1 MRLEEVLAEA
11 LRIVKPTEEDEALL
25 KNVVDR
31 VKNILEEEASKVKGV
46 LGISLEGSAA
56 KNTWIR
62 GKEEAD
68 IFIHFDKDV
77 PRDEME
83 KKVIEIGFKA
93 IERMGG
99 KPRLMYADH
108 PYVEGVIDGV
118 TVDVVAC
125 YDVEPP
131 NWLSATDRTPYHT
144 RYVVERLKPGQED
157 QVRLL
162 KGFMTGCGVYGAE
175 IKVRGFSG
183 YLTEL
188 LILNYGDFVNVVKN
202 AANWKPPIVIDLE
215 GHYRSIKE
223 VLEIFRNQPLIVIDP
238 VDMGRNV
245 ASAVSLTKLSEFI
258 LASKLFISDPSINF
272 FKPRVGKPSVK
283 DLRDLSAGRNILYM
297 LFKLEAEKPP
307 DVLWGELRRSE
318 EGVKR
323 ALERLGFRVYRSDCW
338 TDEAE
343 LCIIIFELD
352 TIKLPNFAVHKGP
365 PIHLETAKDFIQ
377 KWSGKAIGPWIRD
390 DRLYVLRRRDE
401 TDAVKLLRRE
411 LDLNRVAIAKGL
423 ASSIKGAEIGDRVD
437 RLIDHCADNPLALS
451 FINSFLKARPP
462 FLQED

>member
-1 MRLEEVLAEA
+1 LRLEEVLAEA

-31 VKNILEEEASKVKGV
+31 VKDILEEEASKVKGV

-83 KKVIEIGFKA
+83 KKVIEIGFRA

-162 KGFMTGCGVYGAE
+162 KGFMTRCGVYGAE
-175 IKVRGFSG
+175 IKVKGFSG

-188 LILNYGDFVNVVKN
+188 LILYYGDFVNVVRN
-202 AANWKPPIVIDLE
+202 AANWRPPIVIDLE
-215 GHYRSIKE
+215 RHYRSVEE

-258 LASKLFISDPSINF
+258 LASKLFISNPSPDF
-272 FKPRVGKPSVK
+272 FKPRVEKPSIQ
-283 DLRDLSAGRNILYM
+283 DLRTLSAGRNILYL

-307 DVLWGELRRSE
+307 DVLWGELRKSE

-323 ALERLGFRVYRSDCW
+323 ALERLGFKVYRSDSW
-338 TDEAE
+338 TDEVE
-343 LCIIIFELD
+343 LCILIFELD
-352 TIKLPNFAVHKGP
+352 TLKLPNFAIHKGP
-365 PIHLETAKDFIQ
+365 PVHLETAKDFIE
-377 KWSGKAIGPWIRD
+377 KWSGRAVGPWVQG
-390 DRLYVLRRRDE
+390 DRIYVLRRRDE

-423 ASSIKGAEIGDRVD
+423 ASSIKGAEIDHR
-437 RLIDHCADNPLALS
+437 IDHLIERLKDNSSALR
-451 FINSFLKARPP
+451 FISSFLKARPP
-462 FLQED
+462 FL

>member
-1 MRLEEVLAEA
+1 LRLEEVLAEA
-11 LRIVKPTEEDEALL
+11 LRIVKPTKEDKALL
-25 KNVVDR
+25 KNVIDR

-68 IFIHFDKDV
+68 IFIHFDKSV
-77 PRDEME
+77 SRDEME

-99 KPRLMYADH
+99 KPRLMYAEH
-108 PYVEGVIDGV
+108 PYVEGVVDGV

-144 RYVVERLKPGQED
+144 RYVIERLKPGQED

-175 IKVRGFSG
+175 IKVKGFSG

-188 LILNYGDFVNVVKN
+188 LILYYGDFMNVVKS
-202 AANWKPPIVIDLE
+202 AANWRPPIVIDLE
-215 GHYRSIKE
+215 RHYRSVEE
-223 VLEIFRNQPLIVIDP
+223 VLEMFRNQPLIVIDP
-238 VDMGRNV
+238 VDIGRNV

-258 LASKLFISDPSINF
+258 LASKLFISNPSLNF
-272 FKPRVGKPSVK
+272 FKPRVEKPSIQ
-283 DLRDLSAGRNILYM
+283 DLRSLSAGRRVLYL

-307 DVLWGELRRSE
+307 DVLWGELRKSE

-323 ALERLGFRVYRSDCW
+323 AFERLGFKVYRSDSW

-343 LCIIIFELD
+343 LCILIFELD
-352 TIKLPNFAVHKGP
+352 TLKLPNFTIHKGP
-365 PIHLETAKDFIQ
+365 PVHLETAKDFIQ
-377 KWSGKAIGPWIRD
+377 KWSGRAIGPWVQG

-423 ASSIKGAEIGDRVD
+423 ASSIKGAEIDYRID
-437 RLIDHCADNPLALS
+437 RLIEHLIDNSSALR
-451 FINSFLKARPP
+451 FISSFLKARPP
-462 FLQED
+462 FI